1 VIGGALN
8 GEGVLVVQA
17 QAVGI
22 ESVLSKI
29 ISLVEDAQTQKAP
42 IQKLV
47 DQVCA
52 IFVPSV
58 IVIAIITGIANWIY
72 LDSASIAILRAVSV
86 LVIACPCAL

>member
-1 VIGGALN
+1 MARA
-8 GEGVLVVQA
+8 VLVIEA
-17 QAVGI
+17 QAVRV

-47 DQVCA
+47 DQVSA

-58 IVIAIITGIANWIY
+58 VLIAIITGISQ
-72 LDSASIAILRAVSV
+72 LV
-86 LVIACPCAL
+86 LFGFDI